1 MLQTHLIYEHQ
12 VVWQKKKV
20 SLGAFWHAGLTTTVG
35 LSAMVKKFN
44 IVASA
49 LFDAFFG
56 KIGVS
61 FCFLVIGRLGKIG
74 AIFCFF
80 VTVEICESAE
90 DFCLCL
96 CE

>member
-1 MLQTHLIYEHQ
+1 MAEEKSLIR
-12 VVWQKKKV
+12 
-20 SLGAFWHAGLTTTVG
+20 GLLACRIDNNSG
-35 LSAMVKKFN
+35 LVRCGEKNN
-44 IVASA
+44 ILASA

-90 DFCLCL
+90 DFRLCL